1 MKRSTRRQAAI
12 QEREAMQPAISATHA
27 TRIFGTL
34 DPVVETRPDGVIVV
48 RSAKPLPAYSASLI
62 DRLEH
67 WARVAPDRTFLA
79 ERAPGGAWRTLTYG
93 AAYEKSLHI
102 GAALLARDL
111 SEERPILILSGNG
124 IDHALLSLAG
134 MAVGAPTCPI
144 STAYSLVSQ
153 DLGKLAYAL
162 DLLTPGLVFAADGR
176 AYGRAL
182 AKAKERGVEIV
193 VGDDSAEALGATTFA
208 SLVDRPI
215 SSAALSARGQIG
227 PDSIAKFLLTSGST
241 GFPKAVTNTQRMLC
255 ASQAMLDEALVFLK
269 DEPPTLVD
277 WLPWAH
283 TFGSNHNFGI
293 ALYNGGALYIDE
305 GKPLPSG
312 IGATVANLREV
323 APTVYFNVPKGFEA
337 LLPHLQQDESL
348 RRHFFSRLKLMFYA
362 GAGLSKPVW
371 DAYRELAMETLGR
384 PVPMTTSLGSTETSP
399 GALINVRDADR
410 PGIVGVPHKGVELKL
425 VPNAGKLEARLRGPN
440 IMPGYWRRP
449 DLSQAAFDAEGFY
462 LIGDALRLAE
472 PNNFA
477 AGFEFDGRVSED
489 FKLAT
494 GTWVSVGPL
503 RVNFVGAFDP
513 LVRDAAVAGHDR
525 DDVGMLV
532 FPDEA
537 ETRKLASHLPPDAPF
552 REVLVDERVKDAFQE
567 RLAALARLA
576 TGSST
581 RVARIALLAEP
592 PSIDLGEATDKGSL
606 NQRAVLANRA
616 ADVEAL
622 YAPEAKPHIVRL

>member
-1 MKRSTRRQAAI
+1 MLAANPLTTRSRL
-12 QEREAMQPAISATHA
+12 
-27 TRIFGTL
+27 FGAL

-48 RSAKPLPAYSASLI
+48 RSAKPLPPYPASLI

-67 WARVAPDRTFLA
+67 WARVAPDRAFLA
-79 ERAPGGAWRTLTYG
+79 ERAADGRWRTLTFG
-93 AAYEKSLHI
+93 AAYETILHV
-102 GAALLARDL
+102 GAALLARGL
-111 SEERPILILSGNG
+111 SEERPALILSGNS

-144 STAYSLVSQ
+144 STAYSLISQ
-153 DLGKLAYAL
+153 DLGKLAYAF

-182 AKAKERGVEIV
+182 GKAKERGIEIV
-193 VGDDSAEALGATTFA
+193 VGDDSAEALGATPFSDLTE
-208 SLVDRPI
+208 RPI
-215 SSAALSARGQIG
+215 SSAALSARAAVG

-255 ASQAMLDEALVFLK
+255 SNQAMLGEALAFLK
-269 DEPPTLVD
+269 DEPPVLVD

-305 GKPLPSG
+305 GKPVPAG
-312 IGATVANLREV
+312 IGASVANLREI
-323 APTVYFNVPKGFEA
+323 APTIYFNVPKGFEA
-337 LLPHLQQDESL
+337 LLPHLQEDDAL

-371 DAYRELAMETLGR
+371 DAYRDLAIATLGH
-384 PVPMTTSLGSTETSP
+384 PVAMTTSLGSTETSP
-399 GALINVRDADR
+399 GALINVREADR
-410 PGIVGVPHKGVELKL
+410 PGIVGVPHRGVELKL
-425 VPNAGKLEARLRGPN
+425 APNSGKLEARLRGPN

-449 DLSQAAFDAEGFY
+449 DLSQSAFDSEGFY

-477 AGFEFDGRVSED
+477 AGFEFDGRVAED

-503 RVNFVGAFDP
+503 RVNFVGQFDP
-513 LVRDAAVAGHDR
+513 LVNDAVVAGHDR

-532 FPDEA
+532 FPNEDA
-537 ETRKLASHLPPDAPF
+537 TRKLAPHLPADAPF
-552 REVLVDERVKDAFQE
+552 ADVLADERVKDAFQE
-567 RLAALARLA
+567 RLAAHARTA
-576 TGSST
+576 TGSSS
-581 RVARIALLAEP
+581 RVMRIALLADP
-592 PSIDLGEATDKGSL
+592 PSMDLGEATDKGSL
-606 NQRAVLANRA
+606 NQRAVLANRS

>member
-1 MKRSTRRQAAI
+1 MLAAS
-12 QEREAMQPAISATHA
+12 PATPPS
-27 TRIFGTL
+27 RLFGAL

-48 RSAKPLPAYSASLI
+48 RSAKPLPPYPASWI

-67 WARVAPDRTFLA
+67 WARVAPDRAFLA
-79 ERAPGGAWRTLTYG
+79 ERAADGSWRELTFGGT
-93 AAYEKSLHI
+93 YEKILHI
-102 GAALLARDL
+102 GAALLARGL
-111 SEERPILILSGNG
+111 SEERPVLILSGNS

-144 STAYSLVSQ
+144 STAYSLISQ
-153 DLGKLAYAL
+153 DLGKLSYAL

-182 AKAKERGVEIV
+182 DKAKARGIEIV
-193 VGDDSAEALGATTFA
+193 VGDDGAEALGATPFA
-208 SLVDRPI
+208 SLVERPI
-215 SSAALSARGQIG
+215 SSAALSARAEVG

-241 GFPKAVTNTQRMLC
+241 GSPKAVTNTQRMLC
-255 ASQAMLDEALVFLK
+255 SNQAMLGEALVFLK
-269 DEPPTLVD
+269 DEPPALVD

-293 ALYNGGALYIDE
+293 ALYNGGTLYIDE
-305 GKPLPSG
+305 GKPIPSG
-312 IGATVANLREV
+312 IGATIANLREI
-323 APTVYFNVPKGFEA
+323 APTLYFNVPKGFEA
-337 LLPHLQQDESL
+337 LLPHLQEDEAL

-371 DAYRELAMETLGR
+371 DAYRDLSIATLGH
-384 PVPMTTSLGSTETSP
+384 PVAMTTSLGSTETSP
-399 GALINVRDADR
+399 GAVINVRDADR
-410 PGIVGVPHKGVELKL
+410 PGVVGVPHRGVELKL
-425 VPNAGKLEARLRGPN
+425 VPNSGKLEARLRGPN

-449 DLSQAAFDAEGFY
+449 DLGEGAFDEEGFY
-462 LIGDALRLAE
+462 RIGDALRLAE

-477 AGFEFDGRVSED
+477 AGFEFDGRVAED

-503 RVNFVGAFDP
+503 RVDFVGGFDP
-513 LVRDAAVAGHDR
+513 LVKDAAVAGHDR

-532 FPDEA
+532 FPDEGA
-537 ETRKLASHLPPDAPF
+537 TRKLAPHLPAETPF
-552 REVLVDERVKDAFQE
+552 AEVLADERVKDAFQE
-567 RLAALARLA
+567 RLAALARKA

-581 RVARIALLAEP
+581 RVVRIALLADP

-606 NQRAVLANRA
+606 NQRAVLANRS

-622 YAPEAKPHIVRL
+622 YAPEARPHIVRI

>member
-1 MKRSTRRQAAI
+1 
-12 QEREAMQPAISATHA
+12 MQPAISATPPS
-27 TRIFGTL
+27 RLFGAL
-34 DPVVETRPDGVIVV
+34 DPVVEKRPDGVVVV
-48 RSAKPLPAYSASLI
+48 RSAKPLPAYPASLV

-67 WARVAPDRTFLA
+67 WARAAPDRIFLA
-79 ERAPGGAWRTLTYG
+79 ERAPAGAWRTLTF
-93 AAYEKSLHI
+93 AEAYAKSLHI
-102 GAALLARDL
+102 GAALLARGL
-111 SEERPILILSGNG
+111 SPERPVLILSGNSV
-124 IDHALLSLAG
+124 DHALLSLAG
-134 MAVGAPTCPI
+134 MAVGVPTCPI

-153 DLGKLAYAL
+153 DLGKLGYAI
-162 DLLTPGLVFAADGR
+162 DLLTPGLVFAAEGR
-176 AYGRAL
+176 AYARAL
-182 AKAKERGVEIV
+182 AKAREHAIEVV
-193 VGDDSAEALGATTFA
+193 VGDDSAAALGATSFA
-208 SLVDRPI
+208 SLLATPV
-215 SSAALSARGQIG
+215 SSAALGARAAIG

-255 ASQAMLDEALVFLK
+255 SSQAMLAEALAFLQ

-305 GKPLPSG
+305 GKPTPAG
-312 IGATVANLREV
+312 VDATVANLREI

-337 LLPHLQQDESL
+337 LLPHLRRDDAL
-348 RRHFFSRLKLMFYA
+348 RGHFFSRLKLMFYA
-362 GAGLSKPVW
+362 GAGLSGPVW
-371 DAYRELAMETLGR
+371 DAYRELSTATTGR
-384 PVPMTTSLGSTETSP
+384 SVPMTTSLGATETSP
-399 GALINVRDADR
+399 GALINVRDVDR
-410 PGIVGVPHKGVELKL
+410 PGVVGVPHKGVELKL

-440 IMPGYWRRP
+440 VTPGYWRRP
-449 DLSQAAFDAEGFY
+449 DLTRDAFDDEGFY
-462 LIGDALRLAE
+462 RIGDALRLAD
-472 PNNFA
+472 PDDFA
-477 AGFEFDGRVSED
+477 AGFAFDGRVAED

-503 RVNFVGAFDP
+503 RVHFVGAFDP

-537 ETRKLASHLPPDAPF
+537 AVRQLARRLPSDAPF
-552 REVLVDERVKDAFQE
+552 AQVLADAGVKAVFHE

-576 TGSST
+576 TGSAT
-581 RVARIALLAEP
+581 RVTRIALLAEP

-622 YAPEAKPHIVRL
+622 YAPEAQPHIIRL

>member
-1 MKRSTRRQAAI
+1 MLAANPMTMSS
-12 QEREAMQPAISATHA
+12 RL
-27 TRIFGTL
+27 FGAL

-48 RSAKPLPAYSASLI
+48 RSAKPLPRYSASLV

-67 WARVAPDRTFLA
+67 WARVAPDRVFLA
-79 ERAPGGAWRTLTYG
+79 ERAADGRWRTLTFG
-93 AAYEKSLHI
+93 AAYEKILHI
-102 GAALLARDL
+102 GAALLARGL
-111 SEERPILILSGNG
+111 SEERPVLILSGNS

-134 MAVGAPTCPI
+134 MAVGAPTCPM
-144 STAYSLVSQ
+144 STAYSLISK

-182 AKAKERGVEIV
+182 GKAKERGIEIV
-193 VGDDSAEALGATTFA
+193 VGDASAEALGAAPFS
-208 SLVDRPI
+208 SLVERPI
-215 SSAALSARGQIG
+215 SSAALSARAEVG

-255 ASQAMLDEALVFLK
+255 SNQAMLAEALAFLK
-269 DEPPTLVD
+269 DEPPVLVD

-305 GKPLPSG
+305 GKPVPSG
-312 IGATVANLREV
+312 IGATVANLREI
-323 APTVYFNVPKGFEA
+323 APTIYFNVPKGFEA
-337 LLPHLQQDESL
+337 LLPHLQGDEAL
-348 RRHFFSRLKLMFYA
+348 RRHFFSRLKLTFYA
-362 GAGLSKPVW
+362 GAGISKPVW
-371 DAYRELAMETLGR
+371 DAYRDLAIATVGH
-384 PVPMTTSLGSTETSP
+384 PVAMTTSLGSTETSP
-399 GALINVRDADR
+399 GALINVREADR
-410 PGIVGVPHKGVELKL
+410 PGIVGVPHRGVELKL

-440 IMPGYWRRP
+440 IMPGYWRRS
-449 DLSQAAFDAEGFY
+449 DLSQSAFDAEGFY

-477 AGFEFDGRVSED
+477 AGFEFDGRIAED

-503 RVNFVGAFDP
+503 RVAFVGEFDP
-513 LVRDAAVAGHDR
+513 LVKDAVVAGHDR

-532 FPDEA
+532 FPDEDA
-537 ETRKLASHLPPDAPF
+537 TRRLAPHLPADAPF
-552 REVLVDERVKDAFQE
+552 ADVLADGRVKDAFQE
-567 RLAALARLA
+567 RLAALARAA

-581 RVARIALLAEP
+581 RVTRIALLADP

-606 NQRAVLANRA
+606 NQRAVLSNRS